1 MAEFLLFSLLWLA
14 PVGLAE
20 SAEPLLTYT
29 DTNSV
34 QAKRNLEKIA
44 GKDPATLN
52 EAEGAEWARARFAW
66 IALLR
71 LEGKEKEA
79 RTVFSGCK
87 KFCEKWGPEKE
98 WPALKA
104 WGCAREK
111 SAESCKK
118 LK

>member
-1 MAEFLLFSLLWLA
+1 MARRCLFLLFFA
-14 PVGLAE
+14 GIGLA
-20 SAEPLLTYT
+20 SAETPLPYT

-34 QAKRNLEKIA
+34 QALRNLEKISA
-44 GKDPATLN
+44 KDPKKCS

-71 LEGKEKEA
+71 LEGKEKQA
-79 RTVFSGCK
+79 LNVFSGCG

-104 WGCAREK
+104 WGCARIKDKEI
-111 SAESCKK
+111 CKK